1 MMPPIANPRT
11 GRLMMLSDGLA
22 VLRSA
27 PHLTLFP
34 GLAIGLTMLALF
46 LLGDGLRDA
55 VDPGGA

>member
-1 MMPPIANPRT
+1 
-11 GRLMMLSDGLA
+11 MLSDGLA

-34 GLAIGLTMLALF
+34 SLAIGLTMLALF

-55 VDPGGA
+55 VDPGCA